1 MKFRKNQIENYKEA
15 LMDARNRK
23 DMLDILGGTDNDKK
37 IIDDQIKELENK
49 IAELEGNNIPA
60 KDTDSVP
67 EQVDS
72 NDYLSVEDKI
82 EILGSNINYY
92 KRKKESLSNRMNK
105 LLEQIKTESSNER
118 AKDLKDMLIKLDAD
132 MDEISVK
139 ISEQE
144 LLLKELKEL
153 KKRLDSLD
161 CEIFDIDVEVEELL
175 YEYQKAKALDKT
187 DDANMYA
194 LEIKQKAK
202 TKKDL
207 EKEYKDLLDYIE
219 QIKVQEVEISEE
231 YENLLEFERVKLF
244 FKNHWRKIVFIVV
257 ALVTILVLVFVIKTC
272 ISCNNATQKTLP
284 TTPTVSTTSPLL
296 EPTTEPTTQPT
307 TQPTTAPTEPTT
319 SKLSEKK
326 SSNNNYTANYS
337 NYSGSN
343 NYQSKNTNNKT
354 YKTYDDSKDMDS
366 SKDSKKDEGK
376 TGGNKGYKASTS
388 NKVESPKP
396 EKIFEANNTLPPTVS
411 QEEID
416 NSPTVALT
424 PRTDTVDNSAE

>member
-49 IAELEGNNIPA
+49 IAELEGNIPTQ
-60 KDTDSVP
+60 DTDSVP
-67 EQVDS
+67 EQVES

-92 KRKKESLSNRMNK
+92 KRKKESLSSRMNK
-105 LLEQIKTESSNER
+105 ILEQIKAESNSER

-132 MDEISVK
+132 CAEISVK

-144 LLLKELKEL
+144 LLLKELKEF
-153 KKRLDSLD
+153 KKKLDSLD
-161 CEIFDIDVEVEELL
+161 CELFDIDVEVEELL

-194 LEIKQKAK
+194 LEIRRKAK
-202 TKKDL
+202 TKKALENKYQDL
-207 EKEYKDLLDYIE
+207 IDYID
-219 QIKVQEVEISEE
+219 QIKVEEVENSEYYE
-231 YENLLEFERVKLF
+231 YHNILDFERVKLF
-244 FKNHWRKIVFIVV
+244 FKNHWRIIVSIVV
-257 ALVTILVLVFVIKTC
+257 ALVTILVLVFGIKTC
-272 ISCNNATQKTLP
+272 ISCNNVTQKTLP

-296 EPTTEPTTQPT
+296 EPTTQPT

-424 PRTDTVDNSAE
+424 PRTDTVDNLAE